1 MKRPRPNAKRRKLNL
16 PEMKAASRITKPA
29 LILFL
34 LALLAAP
41 AFARSW
47 SIADY
52 QDTIQISDDGNAV
65 VTEQITCAFQGSFQG
80 IYRRIPIEYP
90 GRLGGNYTL
99 YLDVV
104 RVADENGS
112 ALKYDTSTVHSPYGN
127 YRQLKIYVPAAKDT
141 KRTVN
146 ITYRVHNGIRYFD
159 DYDEFYWNVTGNE
172 WPVPIDH
179 ASASVALPA
188 KAQGEIRAQAFTGQY
203 GERGQQASS
212 NISGSNV
219 EFETTNPLPMHGG
232 LTIDIA
238 LPKGVIAAPGLLT
251 RIGWFLG
258 SNPIVFLPLLAFVV
272 MFTFW
277 YLKGRDPDPGQS
289 VAPMYAPPDG
299 MTPAEAGAMIGDKV
313 HTRDLSATLVDLA
326 VKGYIK
332 IEQTGEKHWYMNTSD
347 FIFHLQKPRAEW
359 AKLALHEQGILNQL
373 FSGAAGIPLSQQQL
387 LSGLTD
393 TVSNV
398 VAAINKQPL
407 PAHEQPLEDRGQICR
422 LSWVRNSFYQSLP
435 AIKSNIM
442 AELDEKGMYG
452 LDPQHAAGYDVLSAI
467 LIAAPFVLLQWTGA
481 VNFAVSVPWLVISVA
496 LAAAI
501 VIIFARIMPA
511 KSLKGSRAVVAIRGF
526 QEFMNRVDRDRL
538 RTMPFDTFEKFLPY
552 AMALGVEERWA
563 HAFDGLAQQPP
574 NWYVGPGWPGTFNP
588 IFFTNSMSTMAQ
600 AANSTFTSAPRA
612 SSSGSGFGGG
622 FGGGGGFSGGG
633 FGGGGG
639 DAF

>member
-1 MKRPRPNAKRRKLNL
+1 
-16 PEMKAASRITKPA
+16 MKAALRITKPA
-29 LILFL
+29 LILFS

-52 QDTIQISDDGNAV
+52 QDTIQISDDGNAL
-65 VTEQITCAFQGSFQG
+65 VTEQITCVFVGSYNG

-104 RVADENGS
+104 RVADDSGN
-112 ALKYDTSTVHSPYGN
+112 ALKYETSTIHGDYGN
-127 YRQLKIYVPAAKDT
+127 YRQLKIYVPGAVDA

-179 ASASVALPA
+179 AAASVTLPP
-188 KAQGEIRAQAFTGQY
+188 KSQGEIRAQAFTGQY
-203 GERGQQASS
+203 GERGQEASS
-212 NISGSNV
+212 RVDGNEVN
-219 EFETTNPLPMHGG
+219 FETANPLAMHGG

-238 LPKGVIAAPGLLT
+238 VPKGVIAAPGLLT

-258 SNPIVFLPLLAFVV
+258 SNPIVFLPLLAFAV
-272 MFTFW
+272 MFTLW

-289 VAPMYAPPDG
+289 VAPMYAPPEG

-347 FIFHLQKPRAEW
+347 FIFHLQKPRPEW
-359 AKLALHEQGILNQL
+359 ANLALHEQGMLNQL
-373 FSGAAGIPLSQQQL
+373 FSGTTSINLSRQQVLSALAGAKGNLVAALSNITQQASQQKADAL
-387 LSGLTD
+387 EICSLSSL
-393 TVSNV
+393 
-398 VAAINKQPL
+398 
-407 PAHEQPLEDRGQICR
+407 
-422 LSWVRNSFYQSLP
+422 RNSFYQSLP

-452 LDPQHAAGYDVLSAI
+452 LDPGHAAGYDVLGAI
-467 LIAAPFVLLQWTGA
+467 LIAAPFILLQWTGA
-481 VNFAVSVPWLVISVA
+481 VNFAVSIPWLVVSVA

-511 KSLKGSRAVVAIRGF
+511 KSLKGARAVVAIRGF

-538 RTMPFDTFEKFLPY
+538 RTMPSDTFEKFLPY

-574 NWYVGPGWPGTFNP
+574 SWYVGPGFPGTFNP
-588 IFFTNSMSTMAQ
+588 ILFTSSMNSMAQ
-600 AANSTFTSAPRA
+600 AASSTFTSAPRA

>member
-1 MKRPRPNAKRRKLNL
+1 MAKALSTI
-16 PEMKAASRITKPA
+16 AA
-29 LILFL
+29 LLLL
-34 LALLAAP
+34 LAPP

-52 QDTIQISDDGNAV
+52 QDTIQISDDGNAL
-65 VTEQITCAFQGSFQG
+65 VTEQITCAFDGSFNG

-90 GRLGGNYTL
+90 GRLGGNYML

-104 RVADENGS
+104 RVADENGN

-127 YRQLKIYVPAAKDT
+127 YRQLKIYVPGATDT
-141 KRTVN
+141 KRTVT

-203 GERGQQASS
+203 GERGEQATS

-219 EFETTNPLPMHGG
+219 DFETTGPLAMHGG

-277 YLKGRDPDPGQS
+277 YMKGRDPDPGQS
-289 VAPMYAPPDG
+289 VAPMYGPPEG
-299 MTPAEAGAMIGDKV
+299 MTPAEAGAMLGDKV
-313 HTRDLSATLVDLA
+313 HMRDLSATLVDLA

-332 IEQTGEKHWYMNTSD
+332 IEQTGEKHWYSNTSD

-359 AKLALHEQGILNQL
+359 DKLSLHEQGMMNQL
-373 FSGAAGIPLSQQQL
+373 FSGTTSIS
-387 LSGLTD
+387 LSGQQVLSALAGAKGNLAS
-393 TVSNV
+393 VISNITQQ
-398 VAAINKQPL
+398 ATHPKAD
-407 PAHEQPLEDRGQICR
+407 ALETCT
-422 LSWVRNSFYQSLP
+422 LSSLRNSFYQSLP
-435 AIKSNIM
+435 AIKSNVM

-452 LDPQHAAGYDVLSAI
+452 LDPQHAAGYDVLAAI
-467 LIAAPFVLLQWTGA
+467 LIAAPFILLQWTGA
-481 VNFAVSVPWLVISVA
+481 VNFAVSVSWLVISVA
-496 LAAAI
+496 IAAAI
-501 VIIFARIMPA
+501 VIFFARIMPA
-511 KSLKGSRAVVAIRGF
+511 KSLKGARTVVAIRGF

-538 RTMPFDTFEKFLPY
+538 RTMPSDTFEKFLPY

-574 NWYVGPGWPGTFNP
+574 TWYVGPGWPGTFNP
-588 IFFTNSMSTMAQ
+588 IFFTNSMSSMAQ
-600 AANSTFTSAPRA
+600 AANSAFTSAPRA

-639 DAF
+639 GAF